1 MEHRSCGL
9 GAVALIVT
17 GHRLLGEALG
27 YALRLRAGFNAI
39 YVVSSFDANVAAWVL
54 SQTTVVLVDE
64 VQFRN
69 GQQLGRFAVEL
80 GNTPVVVIAREAG
93 ERGDAAHS
101 MPVAMQTVSAQAT
114 IDDLICSLRRATRR
128 GSLPLAPD
136 DTQRTLS
143 PREQET
149 VALIGAGLSNREIA
163 ARLGVSVATVKN
175 HVHHVLTKLH
185 ARSRWQA
192 AACANERTLRAPNE
206 SKDSLST
213 PR

>member
-39 YVVSSFDANVAAWVL
+39 YVVSSFDANVAARVL

-64 VQFRN
+64 AHLRN
-69 GQQLGRFAVEL
+69 GQPLGRIALEL
-80 GNTPVVVIAREAG
+80 RGTPVVVIAREAG
-93 ERGDAAHS
+93 ETRDAAHL
-101 MPVAMQTVSAQAT
+101 MPVAAQTVSAQAT

-128 GSLPLAPD
+128 CGLPLATD

-163 ARLGVSVATVKN
+163 ERLGVSVATVKN

-192 AACANERTLRAPNE
+192 VACASECTSRAPNE

-213 PR
+213 HR

>member
-39 YVVSSFDANVAAWVL
+39 YVVPRFDANVAARVL
-54 SQTTVVLVDE
+54 PHTTVVLVDE
-64 VQFRN
+64 AQLRN
-69 GQQLGRFAVEL
+69 AQQLARIALEL
-80 GNTPVVVIAREAG
+80 GGTPVVVIGREAG
-93 ERGDAAHS
+93 ETREAGRS
-101 MPVAMQTVSAQAT
+101 MPIAMQTLPAQAT

-128 GSLPLAPD
+128 SNLPLAMD
-136 DTQRTLS
+136 TTQRTLS

-163 ARLGVSVATVKN
+163 ERLGVSVATVKN
-175 HVHHVLTKLH
+175 HVHHLLTKLH
-185 ARSRWQA
+185 ARSRWHA
-192 AACANERTLRAPNE
+192 AACASERTSRAPNE

-213 PR
+213 HR